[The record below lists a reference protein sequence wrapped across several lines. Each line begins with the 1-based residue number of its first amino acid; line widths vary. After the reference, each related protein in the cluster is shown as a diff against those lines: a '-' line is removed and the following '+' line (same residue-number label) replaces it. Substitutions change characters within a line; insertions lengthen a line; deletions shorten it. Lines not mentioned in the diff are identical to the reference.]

1 MHRTLPLEYRQTA
14 RTPLE
19 LMQEVEQIIPKIE
32 NELVGSLAWY
42 SPDAHY
48 VPNSIKIISLESI
61 DQTRYK
67 MNYSFRWNLFNGCL
81 DIDAEELTNQSVNV
95 TCLPDALIFDFID
108 NDRSTM
114 SEEL

>member
-1 MHRTLPLEYRQTA
+1 MHRTLPLEYRQTP

-19 LMQEVEQIIPKIE
+19 LKHEVEQIIPKIE
-32 NELVGSLAWY
+32 NDLIGSLAWY
-42 SPDAHY
+42 SSDAHY
-48 VPNSIKIISLESI
+48 VPNSIKIISLEPI

-81 DIDAEELTNQSVNV
+81 DIDAEELTNFSVNV
-95 TCLPDALIFDFID
+95 TCQANAMTFDFID
-108 NDRSTM
+108 DDRSTM